1 LVHLVSR
8 KGLHCMACPRREVHL
23 SAGQHVYELPAAAR
37 GAAVTALCIAFI
49 VWLALVAAV
58 LLVPSFARIVGADL
72 ARG

>member
-1 LVHLVSR
+1 
-8 KGLHCMACPRREVHL
+8 
-23 SAGQHVYELPAAAR
+23 
-37 GAAVTALCIAFI
+37 VTALCIAFI